1 MSKLR
6 NFDRRGQVVAADS
19 KYTGQEPT
27 WPEDLSLEDH
37 MKRRGVMLQFY
48 NYYLDKKSLMP
59 DFDEWMKREMPKVK
73 IAAPLVMKYVSFTM
87 LKLMRANNR
96 GMSLKTEKTDDMSFV
111 KDGLRKAQSFYA
123 PTVEATVIEDATPAV
138 VVAAPVKTNFEVHE
152 VLCDLEVMYDKW
164 AEDEKKKAVMVN
176 LGDIVKQLKIKNT
189 KEIVKWLDKNIDEL
203 TRALN
208 KEDEFAIEGYSFL
221 SKPQIRQWIKILG
234 DMKASLKVVAKK
246 GAKTARKKKVKTPGE
261 QTKNLNY
268 LEECEDIKVK
278 TLPVSSIIGAQMI
291 VIYNAKYR
299 DINVLHCKSGDG
311 FTVKGQAV
319 QDIAEK
325 ASYAMK
331 LRHPDRDL
339 QKIKDSKAPIKLLE
353 ALTSK
358 PKKFNPRF
366 NNNTMVIYTK

>member
-19 KYTGQEPT
+19 KYTGEEPV
-27 WPEDLSLEDH
+27 WPAGLSLEDH
-37 MKRRGVMLQFY
+37 MTRRGVMLQFY
-48 NYYLDKKSLMP
+48 NYYLDKKALMP

-73 IAAPLVMKYVSFTM
+73 IAAPIVMKYVSFTV
-87 LKLMRANNR
+87 LKVMRANNR
-96 GMSLKTEKTDDMSFV
+96 GMPLKTDKTDDMSFI

-123 PTVEATVIEDATPAV
+123 PTATSTVIEDATPAV
-138 VVAAPVKTNFEVHE
+138 VDVPVKTNFEVHE
-152 VLCDLEVMYDKW
+152 VLCDLELMYDKW
-164 AEDEKKKAVMVN
+164 SEDEKKKAVMVN

-203 TRALN
+203 SRALN
-208 KEDEFAIEGYSFL
+208 KEDEYAIEGYSFL
-221 SKPQIRQWIKILG
+221 SKPQIRQWVKILG
-234 DMKASLKVVAKK
+234 DMKDSLKVTAKK
-246 GAKTARKKKVKTPGE
+246 GAAAARKKKVKTPGE

-268 LEECEDIKVK
+268 LEECEDTKVK

-319 QDIAEK
+319 QDVADK
-325 ASYAMK
+325 ASYAIK
-331 LRHPDRDL
+331 LRNPESDL
-339 QKIKDSKAPIKLLE
+339 GDLKASKTPETILKSLS
-353 ALTSK
+353 SK

-366 NNNTMVIYTK
+366 NNNTIVIYAK